1 MNTKT
6 LILDKPYLPFKLYKE
21 SMKKYEY
28 KEFVIN
34 EKEAYN
40 EAIKRS
46 EIKIKNM
53 LDNDEYIISKNV
65 LKKEVFSSKIKVEV
79 FYKVYENIG
88 LTSKIKN
95 IEEKE

>member
-1 MNTKT
+1 
-6 LILDKPYLPFKLYKE
+6 
-21 SMKKYEY
+21 MKKYEY
-28 KEFVIN
+28 KEFIIN

-46 EIKIKNM
+46 DIKIKNM
-53 LDNDEYIISKNV
+53 LDNDEHIISKNV